1 MPAEGKRSEK
11 RGIRG
16 RWLVTPKGKHDGPL
30 VSARNSTNAGLGAWP
45 EPSSTHF
52 RHSRVNFISAGH
64 PSAASL
70 ICIPQGSV
78 EKRNGHSPKNIS
90 TLRVHDEDPLPSGK
104 STTIQTKP
112 YDIGTLSEHA
122 SPHQQMVSM
131 SLAKNS
137 QQSFDTLEKHNS
149 VSLEVEKEIRTDDAF
164 VIDVNGSQDLVPTS
178 VPQSQ
183 TGMSSA
189 PVDSDLG
196 EEEIVFTGRNTRTEL
211 TQNLQVNP
219 KPQANKW
226 SALVSIRTAT
236 ASSANHNSN
245 VVDDP
250 PSNFDEALMTSQF
263 TPQSTAREENY
274 VSRAKKRSLR
284 KALRSGQPQGARKHA
299 RRSTKGDQ
307 IIEDYIANIQADEA
321 SMHRDT
327 NNMVHTRD
335 LGGFDGWQSET
346 EKLAAHRI
354 SVESV
359 EAWDSEN
366 IQDFDDF
373 STSSEEFEAVNKVL
387 ARRDRPSG
395 RQYLVIG
402 DGFMVD
408 EARWLALSS
417 LAISENAAMLIRR
430 FDQEQAE
437 KQYLLGGDNS
447 DDSLTDDVLVDL
459 DFQIALGEIE
469 DGRDLD
475 ERRKARMAD
484 EQMARL
490 LSKQEELGMGSDD
503 LVLFDGDEGAVLA
516 ESSTKGL
523 IGACSTKRVE
533 LKGNERASRP
543 FSSAAAL
550 AQALEDDPFDS
561 FDVMDLDRPILRRRP
576 KGRHGHPAL
585 ELSDSELEQNL
596 RTAWENDRSKK
607 KARKEAREELRS
619 RGLLR
624 IKNKN
629 KTNPSL
635 TSKYPSGM
643 SIGQI
648 KDEMKS
654 FLSSRAEELVLPPM
668 DANARKIVHDICH
681 KLALKSQSRGSG
693 NARHPIV
700 YKTSRT
706 QGFEEVAFASIY
718 RKFLPRP
725 GKAQKKT
732 THTVRGQGGALA
744 GVSYQDGEI
753 VGATAPEL
761 GQENRGRAMLEKMG
775 WSIGTALGASNNKG
789 IPVPVAQIVKT
800 TRAGLG

>member
-1 MPAEGKRSEK
+1 M
-11 RGIRG
+11 
-16 RWLVTPKGKHDGPL
+16 
-30 VSARNSTNAGLGAWP
+30 
-45 EPSSTHF
+45 
-52 RHSRVNFISAGH
+52 
-64 PSAASL
+64 
-70 ICIPQGSV
+70 
-78 EKRNGHSPKNIS
+78 
-90 TLRVHDEDPLPSGK
+90 HDEDPLPSGK

-112 YDIGTLSEHA
+112 YDIGNLSEHA
-122 SPHQQMVSM
+122 SPHQQLVSM

-149 VSLEVEKEIRTDDAF
+149 VSLDVEKEIRTDDAF
-164 VIDVNGSQDLVPTS
+164 VVDDNGSQDLMPTT

-183 TGMSSA
+183 TGMSSS
-189 PVDSDLG
+189 PVNSDLG
-196 EEEIVFTGRNTRTEL
+196 EEEIVFTGRNARTEL
-211 TQNLQVNP
+211 IQNLQVNP

-226 SALVSIRTAT
+226 SALVPIRTAT
-236 ASSANHNSN
+236 ASSANHDTN

-250 PSNFDEALMTSQF
+250 PSTFDEALTTSQF
-263 TPQSTAREENY
+263 TSRSTAREEDY
-274 VSRAKKRSLR
+274 VSRAKRRSLR
-284 KALRSGQPQGARKHA
+284 KILRRGQPQDARKNA
-299 RRSTKGDQ
+299 RRSTEGDQ

-327 NNMVHTRD
+327 NNLVHTRD
-335 LGGFDGWQSET
+335 LGGFDGWQSEA
-346 EKLAAHRI
+346 EKLAAHRV

-373 STSSEEFEAVNKVL
+373 STSSEEFEVVNKVL

-408 EARWLALSS
+408 EARWLPLSS
-417 LAISENAAMLIRR
+417 LAISENAAILIRR

-447 DDSLTDDVLVDL
+447 DDSLTDEVLVDL
-459 DFQIALGEIE
+459 DSQIALGEIE
-469 DGRDLD
+469 DGRGLNK
-475 ERRKARMAD
+475 RRKARMTD

-490 LSKQEELGMGSDD
+490 LSKQEDLGMGSDD
-503 LVLFDGDEGAVLA
+503 LVLFEGDEGDVLA

-533 LKGNERASRP
+533 LKSNERASWP

-550 AQALEDDPFDS
+550 AQAMKDDPFGS
-561 FDVMDLDRPILRRRP
+561 FDVMDLDRLSLRRRL

-607 KARKEAREELRS
+607 KARKEEREELRS

-624 IKNKN
+624 FKNKNNN

-648 KDEMKS
+648 KDEMKT

-693 NARHPIV
+693 YARHPIV

-706 QGFEEVAFASIY
+706 RGFEEVAFASIY

-725 GKAQKKT
+725 GKAQKRT